1 MNALTDVAV
10 EVALVTSKPSRRDH
24 YKALLEARK
33 SVFKDCSEGVHV
45 AKPKISDVVAYM
57 EHKGMLQKHT
67 KPRPDG
73 TYRSSK
79 RNTAK
84 AMRKYLG
91 SV

>member
-10 EVALVTSKPSRRDH
+10 EVALSTPKPSRREH

-33 SVFKDCSEGVHV
+33 SVFKDCSPGVHV

-57 EHKGMLQKHT
+57 EHKGMFSIHT
-67 KPRPDG
+67 LR
-73 TYRSSK
+73 YRSDK
-79 RNTAK
+79 RNLAK

-91 SV
+91 AV